1 MSKLR
6 HYRSMDQPCSSTC
19 VVIRKK
25 TMTAICFVC
34 NLPIMSH
41 QVGLV
46 WQGGNGWD
54 DLVREQ
60 LEESTIRQ
68 RLGGRR
74 DSAAQITTPPSTS
87 PPPGL
92 QRRRRSS
99 LAQLTDIL
107 REWSGG
113 TKQQQQQQHHSQQ
126 QQQQQLQQASRSK
139 AQLNRR
145 ETLADLARSLPW
157 RTSTTTDASTGAGG
171 SGGAGCT
178 TYMAPRKRRESSAD
192 SGIRSMR
199 SRRDSN
205 TAEFV
210 RHWNRRESGA
220 VEEQPSVSV
229 PVVVECSKSASR
241 RGSGESYLSSSRRDS
256 NVAGRVTTPPPP
268 GKYQMAKKRDSL
280 AAPEFPNFRQE
291 QRPSTSSAGSCSDH
305 SMPLISTHSS
315 THHLA
320 HQQVDSA
327 CQALPPPTIIT
338 SSVTPPA
345 TSPTAPKG
353 RRDSQTQ
360 CGRVN
365 RRDSKAGVSPER
377 APRLQRLQRQ
387 ATAFDEGCL
396 PGGSRRGSQPALS
409 PDPPDDCE
417 RRTSRRDS
425 LSPDSASRG
434 GRRDSRT
441 HLSPDRSHERDGSP
455 RRHTLRRQSS
465 SAARSPRSP
474 DSNSCCSSRDPS
486 PCSRPQTQTTVE
498 QNQRPAIRR
507 QSTTEEILIARGFR
521 RQSTTEEMIRCR
533 NFRRQSSQSDD
544 VCRYRGRRDS
554 SAQIID
560 GTIGTMTVET
570 TSTFFDSSTQTEPS
584 PLYDNNHYHEECLRC
599 NSCGLNLTGPNQK
612 RARRFKN
619 QILCDLHFA
628 DVALMEC
635 SDFMQQLRSF
645 KPQSLGCAVARRKS
659 STTLIFPLPP
669 QACSDEF
676 CEEYPHNLMPTP
688 GYWIECSRQK
698 ITMPTP
704 HTIWDESD
712 SEHEDIRA
720 GSASDAY
727 LERECSDL
735 YEDDED
741 SEATPSPRKKTT
753 IEEQW
758 DQQGAFELISV
769 EQETYEK
776 YFYGTEHWN
785 YFTSDEDLGPVI
797 LSIKQETLNGRDQF
811 RILVRA
817 GSYTVHGLIPA
828 SCVFADRYN
837 REEVVRSLGKEVN
850 LNPPLTLGQLPDTPE
865 ELLKLDQV
873 FIKSELKVGVI
884 FVKEDQYTEEQIL
897 DNNENSPLFDEFLTL
912 LGDRVRLRGFDKYK
926 GGLDTVHDLTGLFS
940 VYTNWRNIEI
950 MFHVS
955 TLLPYEKHDP
965 QKLQRKRHIG
975 NDIVCVVFLEADNT
989 RFSPACIK
997 SHFLHTFILVRVSAR
1012 IKHKPTRY
1020 EVSVVTRDEVGAYK
1034 PYLWEQSVFE
1044 KGPMF
1049 REWLL
1054 TKIVNGERASYSAPK
1069 FARMQER
1076 TRSQMLED
1084 LVMNLSNHAETGQIP
1099 KPYRRG
1105 SWRPIGEDEYIKMLH
1120 ARVLDNNTHHE
1131 QQQQQQQQQQQLLL
1145 QRQQHTP
1152 HLPSHH
1158 MCCYCN
1164 NSATEL
1170 QAAPATHNNN
1180 DKYTT
1185 STHRHNNSYYSAQ
1198 QQQQQLPQL
1207 PQQQQHASQQQQQ
1220 LLQPPQQQLQ
1230 HQLQLSASPLTHTS
1244 CCAMLH
1250 LCARHSHMRPSSP
1263 LLDSVRDQFEDY
1275 DQLAKDF
1282 TRVFLN
1288 EEPSCL
1294 TNAHLFDVVFL
1305 VGQSKQKARFIGVR
1319 AILGVRSRVFQEMLY
1334 GIQTGFGSPQIPVA
1348 EIFARPAPSLVS
1360 PQNQKPKSNNYLTVP
1375 DSDSIRPKSVPSSP
1389 MVKRAFSRLGTI
1401 TAGWGRSIRNKNT
1414 NQLNPDDKK
1423 KWISSTDCSNRDS
1436 KDKDK
1441 DKPGN
1446 NQLAVPRLSVCADAQ
1461 KVDRAKLAQTEF
1473 NIIEFDPDT
1482 FRVLLDYLHTGTCP
1496 LTCVSIPGLLCA
1508 AEHYDLPELLQAC
1521 FHHCKQFLRIE
1532 VVCPML
1538 ISLENYYWRYTSAS
1552 ELVNMI
1558 LSFVESKA
1566 HSLFKC
1572 PEFLHLSESM
1582 VQMIMCRELQTPE
1595 IRKFEAMLAWAQHK
1609 VGKLKNHPNKDTQ
1622 FEFECIMERLTRD
1635 LNLCRI
1641 SPSELLT
1648 VVLPSK
1654 SMKNE
1659 RIMETLMVQVNL
1671 GTYRMPEL
1679 DAYRQ
1684 QLRQQESAEA
1694 TVQVHRALQNHHHPP
1709 PIDARAYAMAS
1720 LAAALE
1726 MQPLQPNAA
1735 RDAADEEVELYA
1747 SFDNAPSTSR
1757 VAAQMQAAKEAR
1769 RKRWAADGA
1778 SGSSGDGGC
1787 ASGSSG
1793 SGRRY

>member
-113 TKQQQQQQHHSQQ
+113 TKQQQQHHSQ

-171 SGGAGCT
+171 SGGGGCT

-1105 SWRPIGEDEYIKMLH
+1105 SWRPIG
-1120 ARVLDNNTHHE
+1120 
-1131 QQQQQQQQQQQLLL
+1131 
-1145 QRQQHTP
+1145 
-1152 HLPSHH
+1152 
-1158 MCCYCN
+1158 
-1164 NSATEL
+1164 
-1170 QAAPATHNNN
+1170 
-1180 DKYTT
+1180 
-1185 STHRHNNSYYSAQ
+1185 
-1198 QQQQQLPQL
+1198 
-1207 PQQQQHASQQQQQ
+1207 
-1220 LLQPPQQQLQ
+1220 
-1230 HQLQLSASPLTHTS
+1230 
-1244 CCAMLH
+1244 
-1250 LCARHSHMRPSSP
+1250 HMRPSSP

-1694 TVQVHRALQNHHHPP
+1694 TVQVHR
-1709 PIDARAYAMAS
+1709 
-1720 LAAALE
+1720 
-1726 MQPLQPNAA
+1726 
-1735 RDAADEEVELYA
+1735 
-1747 SFDNAPSTSR
+1747 
-1757 VAAQMQAAKEAR
+1757 
-1769 RKRWAADGA
+1769 
-1778 SGSSGDGGC
+1778 GG
-1787 ASGSSG
+1787 
-1793 SGRRY
+1793 

>member
-1 MSKLR
+1 MMVERTINWAMDADLGMIKL
-6 HYRSMDQPCSSTC
+6 
-19 VVIRKK
+19 K
-25 TMTAICFVC
+25 TMTAVCFVC

-46 WQGGNGWD
+46 WSGGNGWD

-113 TKQQQQQQHHSQQ
+113 TKQQTQQ
-126 QQQQQLQQASRSK
+126 QQQQAQQQARNK
-139 AQLNRR
+139 GQLNRR

-157 RTSTTTDASTGAGG
+157 RTSTTDASTGAGG
-171 SGGAGCT
+171 AGAGCSSSGGNI
-178 TYMAPRKRRESSAD
+178 TYIAPRKRRESSAD
-192 SGIRSMR
+192 SGIRSIR
-199 SRRDSN
+199 SRRESN

-210 RHWNRRESGA
+210 KHWNRRESTA
-220 VEEQPSVSV
+220 VEELPPSHISV
-229 PVVVECSKSASR
+229 NVVVVEATKSASR

-268 GKYQMAKKRDSL
+268 PKNQVAKKRDSL

-291 QRPSTSSAGSCSDH
+291 QRPSTSSAGSCHSD
-305 SMPLISTHSS
+305 SVSVPLIQY
-315 THHLA
+315 

-353 RRDSQTQ
+353 RRDSTTQ

-365 RRDSKAGVSPER
+365 RRDSKAGHSPER
-377 APRLQRLQRQ
+377 APRMNRLQRQ
-387 ATAFDEGCL
+387 ATAFDESVL

-409 PDPPDDCE
+409 PDPPEDCE
-417 RRTSRRDS
+417 RRASRRDS

-441 HLSPDRSHERDGSP
+441 HLSPDRTHERDGSP
-455 RRHTLRRQSS
+455 RRQTLRRQSS
-465 SAARSPRSP
+465 SAARHSP
-474 DSNSCCSSRDPS
+474 DSNSCGSSRDPS
-486 PCSRPQTQTTVE
+486 PCSRPPPLPTVE

-698 ITMPTP
+698 ISMPTP

-1105 SWRPIGEDEYIKMLH
+1105 SWRPIG
-1120 ARVLDNNTHHE
+1120 
-1131 QQQQQQQQQQQLLL
+1131 
-1145 QRQQHTP
+1145 
-1152 HLPSHH
+1152 
-1158 MCCYCN
+1158 
-1164 NSATEL
+1164 
-1170 QAAPATHNNN
+1170 
-1180 DKYTT
+1180 
-1185 STHRHNNSYYSAQ
+1185 
-1198 QQQQQLPQL
+1198 
-1207 PQQQQHASQQQQQ
+1207 
-1220 LLQPPQQQLQ
+1220 
-1230 HQLQLSASPLTHTS
+1230 
-1244 CCAMLH
+1244 
-1250 LCARHSHMRPSSP
+1250 HMRPSSP

-1294 TNAHLFDVVFL
+1294 SNSHLFDVVFL

-1401 TAGWGRSIRNKNT
+1401 TAGWGRSIRNKNS

-1566 HSLFKC
+1566 HALFKC

-1609 VGKLKNHPNKDTQ
+1609 VAKLKNHPNKDTQ

-1694 TVQVHRALQNHHHPP
+1694 TVQVHR
-1709 PIDARAYAMAS
+1709 
-1720 LAAALE
+1720 
-1726 MQPLQPNAA
+1726 
-1735 RDAADEEVELYA
+1735 
-1747 SFDNAPSTSR
+1747 
-1757 VAAQMQAAKEAR
+1757 
-1769 RKRWAADGA
+1769 
-1778 SGSSGDGGC
+1778 GG
-1787 ASGSSG
+1787 
-1793 SGRRY
+1793 

>member
-113 TKQQQQQQHHSQQ
+113 TKQQQQHHSQ

-171 SGGAGCT
+171 SGGGGCT

-1105 SWRPIGEDEYIKMLH
+1105 SWRPIG
-1120 ARVLDNNTHHE
+1120 
-1131 QQQQQQQQQQQLLL
+1131 
-1145 QRQQHTP
+1145 
-1152 HLPSHH
+1152 
-1158 MCCYCN
+1158 
-1164 NSATEL
+1164 
-1170 QAAPATHNNN
+1170 
-1180 DKYTT
+1180 
-1185 STHRHNNSYYSAQ
+1185 
-1198 QQQQQLPQL
+1198 
-1207 PQQQQHASQQQQQ
+1207 
-1220 LLQPPQQQLQ
+1220 
-1230 HQLQLSASPLTHTS
+1230 
-1244 CCAMLH
+1244 
-1250 LCARHSHMRPSSP
+1250 HMRPSSP

-1694 TVQVHRALQNHHHPP
+1694 TVQVHRAHQNHHNPP

-1726 MQPLQPNAA
+1726 MQNSSNPHQPNAA

>member
-6 HYRSMDQPCSSTC
+6 HYRSMDQPSSSGC
-19 VVIRKK
+19 VAIRKK
-25 TMTAICFVC
+25 TMTAVCFVC

-46 WQGGNGWD
+46 WSGGNGWD

-113 TKQQQQQQHHSQQ
+113 TKQQTQQ
-126 QQQQQLQQASRSK
+126 QQQQQAQQQARNNK

-157 RTSTTTDASTGAGG
+157 RTSTTDASTGAGG
-171 SGGAGCT
+171 AGAGCSSSGGNI
-178 TYMAPRKRRESSAD
+178 TYIAPRKRRESSAD
-192 SGIRSMR
+192 SGIRSIR

-210 RHWNRRESGA
+210 KHWNRRESAA
-220 VEEQPSVSV
+220 VEEPPPSHISV
-229 PVVVECSKSASR
+229 NVVVVETATKSASR

-268 GKYQMAKKRDSL
+268 PKYQVTKKRDSL

-291 QRPSTSSAGSCSDH
+291 QRPSTSSAGSCHSD
-305 SMPLISTHSS
+305 SVSVPLIQY
-315 THHLA
+315 

-345 TSPTAPKG
+345 TSPTAPKS
-353 RRDSQTQ
+353 RRDSTTQ

-365 RRDSKAGVSPER
+365 RRDSKAGHSPER
-377 APRLQRLQRQ
+377 APRMNRLQRQ
-387 ATAFDEGCL
+387 ATAFDESVL

-409 PDPPDDCE
+409 PDPPEDCE
-417 RRTSRRDS
+417 RRASRRDS

-441 HLSPDRSHERDGSP
+441 HLSPDRTHERDGSP

-465 SAARSPRSP
+465 SAARHSPE
-474 DSNSCCSSRDPS
+474 SNSCGSSRDPS
-486 PCSRPQTQTTVE
+486 PCSRPPPLPTVE
-498 QNQRPAIRR
+498 QSQRPAIRR

-698 ITMPTP
+698 ISMPTP

-712 SEHEDIRA
+712 SEHEDARA

-1105 SWRPIGEDEYIKMLH
+1105 SWRPIGEDEYFKMLH
-1120 ARVLDNNTHHE
+1120 ARVLDTNTHNE
-1131 QQQQQQQQQQQLLL
+1131 QQQQQQQQQQLQL
-1145 QRQQHTP
+1145 QQTYNN
-1152 HLPSHH
+1152 
-1158 MCCYCN
+1158 CCYCKAEETGASKGWGQTMAHRQHTTTTTTTTTT
-1164 NSATEL
+1164 NSSNAET
-1170 QAAPATHNNN
+1170 
-1180 DKYTT
+1180 
-1185 STHRHNNSYYSAQ
+1185 Q
-1198 QQQQQLPQL
+1198 QQQQQIH
-1207 PQQQQHASQQQQQ
+1207 QQQHQQLHQQLQQLQQQQQ
-1220 LLQPPQQQLQ
+1220 LYQQQQLQ
-1230 HQLQLSASPLTHTS
+1230 HSTSSLTHTS

-1250 LCARHSHMRPSSP
+1250 LCVRHSHMRPSSP

-1294 TNAHLFDVVFL
+1294 SNSHLFDVVFL

-1401 TAGWGRSIRNKNT
+1401 TAGWGRSIRNKNS

-1566 HSLFKC
+1566 HALFKC

-1609 VGKLKNHPNKDTQ
+1609 VAKLKNHPNKDTQ

-1694 TVQVHRALQNHHHPP
+1694 TVQVHR
-1709 PIDARAYAMAS
+1709 
-1720 LAAALE
+1720 
-1726 MQPLQPNAA
+1726 
-1735 RDAADEEVELYA
+1735 
-1747 SFDNAPSTSR
+1747 
-1757 VAAQMQAAKEAR
+1757 
-1769 RKRWAADGA
+1769 
-1778 SGSSGDGGC
+1778 GG
-1787 ASGSSG
+1787 
-1793 SGRRY
+1793 

>member
-1 MSKLR
+1 MAKLR
-6 HYRSMDQPCSSTC
+6 QYRSVERQQSTPN
-19 VVIRKK
+19 IRKK
-25 TMTAICFVC
+25 ELKRLSPVYQLRTMTAVCFVC

-54 DLVREQ
+54 DMVREQ

-74 DSAAQITTPPSTS
+74 DSAAQINSPPSTS

-113 TKQQQQQQHHSQQ
+113 GSKR
-126 QQQQQLQQASRSK
+126 QAK
-139 AQLNRR
+139 APLNRR

-157 RTSTTTDASTGAGG
+157 GKSTTDAGTVTITAGQTHT
-171 SGGAGCT
+171 AV
-178 TYMAPRKRRESSAD
+178 PRKRRESSAD

-199 SRRDSN
+199 SRRESHTSDLVK
-205 TAEFV
+205 A
-210 RHWNRRESGA
+210 WNRSPVEREKEESTVASGDA
-220 VEEQPSVSV
+220 TRSG
-229 PVVVECSKSASR
+229 SR
-241 RGSGESYLSSSRRDS
+241 RGSGESYRSGRRDS
-256 NVAGRVTTPPPP
+256 VIGRPSTPPPP
-268 GKYQMAKKRDSL
+268 PKVVGATKKRRDSL
-280 AAPEFPNFRQE
+280 VAPEFPNFRQE
-291 QRPSTSSAGSCSDH
+291 QRPSTSSTASD
-305 SMPLISTHSS
+305 SGPIMFSAVCT
-315 THHLA
+315 
-320 HQQVDSA
+320 VDSS
-327 CQALPPPTIIT
+327 CQPLPPPTIIT

-345 TSPTAPKG
+345 TSPTAPKA
-353 RRDSQTQ
+353 RRDSTTQ
-360 CGRVN
+360 CGRVV
-365 RRDSKAGVSPER
+365 RRDSKVSPER
-377 APRLQRLQRQ
+377 TPRLQRLQRQ
-387 ATAFDEGCL
+387 ATAYDESCL
-396 PGGSRRGSQPALS
+396 PSGGSSRRGSQPALS
-409 PDPPDDCE
+409 PDGPDDAE
-417 RRTSRRDS
+417 RRARRDS

-434 GRRDSRT
+434 RRDSRS
-441 HLSPDRSHERDGSP
+441 HLSPDRSHEREGSP
-455 RRHTLRRQSS
+455 RRRTRLRRQSS
-465 SAARSPRSP
+465 SAARTPRSP
-474 DSNSCCSSRDPS
+474 ESSSCCSSRDPS
-486 PCSRPQTQTTVE
+486 PCARPPPPAET
-498 QNQRPAIRR
+498 NSRPAIRR

-676 CEEYPHNLMPTP
+676 CEEYPHNLIPTP

-698 ITMPTP
+698 ISMPNP
-704 HTIWDESD
+704 HTIWDDSE
-712 SEHEDIRA
+712 SEHEDFSEKPLRA
-720 GSASDAY
+720 GSSSDAY
-727 LERECSDL
+727 LERGCSDL

-741 SEATPSPRKKTT
+741 SEAVPSPRKKTA

-758 DQQGAFELISV
+758 EQQQGFELTSV

-785 YFTSDEDLGPVI
+785 YFTTDEDLGPVI

-817 GSYTVHGLIPA
+817 ISYTVHGLIPA

-884 FVKEDQYTEEQIL
+884 YVKENQYTEEQIL
-897 DNNENSPLFDEFLTL
+897 DNNENSQMFEEFLQL
-912 LGDRVRLRGFDKYK
+912 LGDKVRLRGFDKYK
-926 GGLDTVHDLTGLFS
+926 GGLDTVHDLTGLYS

-989 RFSPACIK
+989 PFSPACIK
-997 SHFLHTFILVRVSAR
+997 SHFLHTFILVRISKAR
-1012 IKHKPTRY
+1012 IQRKPTRY

-1105 SWRPIGEDEYIKMLH
+1105 SWRPIG
-1120 ARVLDNNTHHE
+1120 
-1131 QQQQQQQQQQQLLL
+1131 
-1145 QRQQHTP
+1145 
-1152 HLPSHH
+1152 
-1158 MCCYCN
+1158 
-1164 NSATEL
+1164 
-1170 QAAPATHNNN
+1170 
-1180 DKYTT
+1180 
-1185 STHRHNNSYYSAQ
+1185 
-1198 QQQQQLPQL
+1198 
-1207 PQQQQHASQQQQQ
+1207 
-1220 LLQPPQQQLQ
+1220 
-1230 HQLQLSASPLTHTS
+1230 
-1244 CCAMLH
+1244 
-1250 LCARHSHMRPSSP
+1250 HMRPSSP

-1282 TRVFLN
+1282 TKAFLN
-1288 EEPSCL
+1288 QEPNIL
-1294 TNAHLFDVVFL
+1294 TNAQLFDVVFL
-1305 VGQSKQKARFIGVR
+1305 VGQSSRPKARFIGVR

-1334 GIQTGFGSPQIPVA
+1334 GIQTGFGSPQVPVA

-1360 PQNQKPKSNNYLTVP
+1360 PQNQKQKSNYLTVP
-1375 DSDSIRPKSVPSSP
+1375 DIESARPKSVPSSP

-1401 TAGWGRSIRNKNT
+1401 TAGWGRSIRKQNT
-1414 NQLNPDDKK
+1414 QLNAEDKK
-1423 KWISSTDCSNRDS
+1423 RWASSQDCSNKDG

-1441 DKPGN
+1441 DKSGN
-1446 NQLAVPRLSVCADAQ
+1446 NQLGIPRLSVCADAQ
-1461 KVDRAKLAQTEF
+1461 KVDRTKLAQTEF
-1473 NIIEFDPDT
+1473 NIIEFDPET

-1496 LTCVSIPGLLCA
+1496 LTCVTIPGLLCA

-1521 FHHCKQFLRIE
+1521 FHHCKQFLRVE

-1558 LSFVESKA
+1558 LTFVESKA
-1566 HSLFKC
+1566 EALLDM
-1572 PEFLHLSESM
+1572 PDFLTLSESM
-1582 VQMIMCRELQTPE
+1582 VQMIMARDLQVPE
-1595 IRKFEAMLAWAQHK
+1595 VRKFDTMLAWAECK
-1609 VGKLKNHPNKDTQ
+1609 VDKMKANPNIDVNL
-1622 FEFECIMERLTRD
+1622 EFRCIMERLTRD
-1635 LNLCRI
+1635 LNLCKI
-1641 SPSELLT
+1641 SPSELIT
-1648 VVLPSK
+1648 VVLPTK
-1654 SMKNE
+1654 SLRNE
-1659 RIMETLMVQVNL
+1659 RIMETLMIQAHMGMYRVQEVDECKKRL
-1671 GTYRMPEL
+1671 KAQDSQCSEGSITVYRSHL
-1679 DAYRQ
+1679 
-1684 QLRQQESAEA
+1684 
-1694 TVQVHRALQNHHHPP
+1694 
-1709 PIDARAYAMAS
+1709 
-1720 LAAALE
+1720 
-1726 MQPLQPNAA
+1726 
-1735 RDAADEEVELYA
+1735 
-1747 SFDNAPSTSR
+1747 
-1757 VAAQMQAAKEAR
+1757 
-1769 RKRWAADGA
+1769 
-1778 SGSSGDGGC
+1778 
-1787 ASGSSG
+1787 
-1793 SGRRY
+1793 

>member
-1 MSKLR
+1 MQPSISLR
-6 HYRSMDQPCSSTC
+6 SC
-19 VVIRKK
+19 KK

-34 NLPIMSH
+34 NLPILSH
-41 QVGLV
+41 QVGLI

-54 DLVREQ
+54 DMVREQ

-113 TKQQQQQQHHSQQ
+113 GAAKQA
-126 QQQQQLQQASRSK
+126 QAQRQK

-157 RTSTTTDASTGAGG
+157 RTSVSDASTCAG
-171 SGGAGCT
+171 SGT
-178 TYMAPRKRRESSAD
+178 TYITPRKRRESSAD

-199 SRRDSN
+199 SRRHSN

-210 RHWNRRESGA
+210 KHWNRCESLA
-220 VEEQPSVSV
+220 SEEPTVIV
-229 PVVVECSKSASR
+229 PVVVESVGRSSSR
-241 RGSGESYLSSSRRDS
+241 RGSGESYPSSRRD
-256 NVAGRVTTPPPP
+256 NNIGRDITPPPP
-268 GKYQMAKKRDSL
+268 PKNNSMNTKKRDSL
-280 AAPEFPNFRQE
+280 AAPDFPNFRQE
-291 QRPSTSSAGSCSDH
+291 QRPSTSSGGSDSIQ
-305 SMPLISTHSS
+305 LISATTS
-315 THHLA
+315 THN
-320 HQQVDSA
+320 QVDSA
-327 CQALPPPTIIT
+327 CQALPPPTIIM

-345 TSPTAPKG
+345 TSPTAPLKG
-353 RRDSQTQ
+353 RRDSTTQ
-360 CGRVN
+360 CGRAN
-365 RRDSKAGVSPER
+365 RRDSKAGISPER

-387 ATAFDEGCL
+387 ATAFDESCI

-409 PDPPDDCE
+409 PDPPEDCE

-434 GRRDSRT
+434 GRRDSRA
-441 HLSPDRSHERDGSP
+441 HLSPERSHDRDGSP
-455 RRHTLRRQSS
+455 RRQTLRRQSS
-465 SAARSPRSP
+465 SAARSSRSP
-474 DSNSCCSSRDPS
+474 DSNSCSSSRDPS
-486 PCSRPQTQTTVE
+486 PCSRPPPLPSAE
-498 QNQRPAIRR
+498 PSSRPTIRR

-619 QILCDLHFA
+619 HILCDLHFA

-698 ITMPTP
+698 ITLPTP

-712 SEHEDIRA
+712 SDHEDARA
-720 GSASDAY
+720 GSSSDAY

-741 SEATPSPRKKTT
+741 SEATPRKKTT

-850 LNPPLTLGQLPDTPE
+850 LNPPLILGQLPDTPE

-884 FVKEDQYTEEQIL
+884 YVKEDQYSEEQIL
-897 DNNENSPLFDEFLTL
+897 DNNENSILFDEFLTL

-926 GGLDTVHDLTGLFS
+926 GGLDTVHDLTGLYS
-940 VYTNWRNIEI
+940 VYTHWRNIEI

-1105 SWRPIGEDEYIKMLH
+1105 SWRPIG
-1120 ARVLDNNTHHE
+1120 
-1131 QQQQQQQQQQQLLL
+1131 
-1145 QRQQHTP
+1145 
-1152 HLPSHH
+1152 
-1158 MCCYCN
+1158 
-1164 NSATEL
+1164 
-1170 QAAPATHNNN
+1170 
-1180 DKYTT
+1180 
-1185 STHRHNNSYYSAQ
+1185 
-1198 QQQQQLPQL
+1198 
-1207 PQQQQHASQQQQQ
+1207 
-1220 LLQPPQQQLQ
+1220 
-1230 HQLQLSASPLTHTS
+1230 
-1244 CCAMLH
+1244 
-1250 LCARHSHMRPSSP
+1250 HMRPSSP

-1294 TNAHLFDVVFL
+1294 HNAHLFDVVFL

-1414 NQLNPDDKK
+1414 NQLNPEDKK

-1473 NIIEFDPDT
+1473 SIIEFDPDT

-1558 LSFVESKA
+1558 LSFVENKA
-1566 HSLFKC
+1566 HALFKC
-1572 PEFLHLSESM
+1572 PDYLNLSESM
-1582 VQMIMCRELQTPE
+1582 VQMIMNRELQTPE
-1595 IRKFEAMLAWAQHK
+1595 IRKFEAMLMWAKNK
-1609 VGKLKNHPNKDTQ
+1609 VAKMRNHPNKDTQ

-1654 SMKNE
+1654 ALKNE
-1659 RIMETLMVQVNL
+1659 RIMETLMMQVNL
-1671 GTYRMPEL
+1671 GTYRMQEL
-1679 DAYRQ
+1679 DEYRQ
-1684 QLRQQESAEA
+1684 QLRSQESAEA
-1694 TVQVHRALQNHHHPP
+1694 TVQVH
-1709 PIDARAYAMAS
+1709 M
-1720 LAAALE
+1720 
-1726 MQPLQPNAA
+1726 
-1735 RDAADEEVELYA
+1735 
-1747 SFDNAPSTSR
+1747 
-1757 VAAQMQAAKEAR
+1757 
-1769 RKRWAADGA
+1769 
-1778 SGSSGDGGC
+1778 GG
-1787 ASGSSG
+1787 
-1793 SGRRY
+1793 

>member
-113 TKQQQQQQHHSQQ
+113 TKQTQHQHHQ

-171 SGGAGCT
+171 GSGGACT

-220 VEEQPSVSV
+220 VEEQPSSCVAV

-1105 SWRPIGEDEYIKMLH
+1105 SWRPIG
-1120 ARVLDNNTHHE
+1120 
-1131 QQQQQQQQQQQLLL
+1131 
-1145 QRQQHTP
+1145 
-1152 HLPSHH
+1152 
-1158 MCCYCN
+1158 
-1164 NSATEL
+1164 
-1170 QAAPATHNNN
+1170 
-1180 DKYTT
+1180 
-1185 STHRHNNSYYSAQ
+1185 
-1198 QQQQQLPQL
+1198 
-1207 PQQQQHASQQQQQ
+1207 
-1220 LLQPPQQQLQ
+1220 
-1230 HQLQLSASPLTHTS
+1230 
-1244 CCAMLH
+1244 
-1250 LCARHSHMRPSSP
+1250 HMRPSSP

-1423 KWISSTDCSNRDS
+1423 KWISSTDCSS
-1436 KDKDK
+1436 
-1441 DKPGN
+1441 
-1446 NQLAVPRLSVCADAQ
+1446 
-1461 KVDRAKLAQTEF
+1461 
-1473 NIIEFDPDT
+1473 
-1482 FRVLLDYLHTGTCP
+1482 
-1496 LTCVSIPGLLCA
+1496 LLCA

-1694 TVQVHRALQNHHHPP
+1694 TVQVHR
-1709 PIDARAYAMAS
+1709 
-1720 LAAALE
+1720 
-1726 MQPLQPNAA
+1726 
-1735 RDAADEEVELYA
+1735 
-1747 SFDNAPSTSR
+1747 
-1757 VAAQMQAAKEAR
+1757 
-1769 RKRWAADGA
+1769 
-1778 SGSSGDGGC
+1778 GG
-1787 ASGSSG
+1787 
-1793 SGRRY
+1793 